1 MLITREPA
9 TEKKTQFRIRMS
21 EAVYNEIT
29 AYCEWA
35 GIRYRDF
42 FIEHACRYIF
52 THDDEWVT
60 YKQNQST
67 EQSNSGSESK

>member
-1 MLITREPA
+1 MLISREPA
-9 TEKKTQFRIRMS
+9 TEKKTQFRIRMNES
-21 EAVYNEIT
+21 VYDEIT

-52 THDDEWVT
+52 SNDEDW
-60 YKQNQST
+60 KKFKA
-67 EQSNSGSESK
+67 SKRDVE